1 MKIPGWEL
9 KAYYKSAIYVIG
21 APRGCSRRS
30 VAVRKRLIM
39 LALTQKTGYAL
50 VAMGH
55 LAQLDGDSLASA
67 RQIAD
72 RLDVS
77 PSLLMNVLKEL
88 ASAGYIE
95 SVRGSHGGYRMAI
108 DPADVSLADLVNLLE
123 GPVRL
128 SQCVTEAT
136 DEGHGACQVMANCPV
151 TDPVHRVQ
159 RKLKDFLASVTL
171 DEVVKPAGA
180 LTRNK
185 G

>member
-1 MKIPGWEL
+1 
-9 KAYYKSAIYVIG
+9 
-21 APRGCSRRS
+21 
-30 VAVRKRLIM
+30 
-39 LALTQKTGYAL
+39 
-50 VAMGH
+50 MGH
-55 LAQLDGDSLASA
+55 LSQLERGSLASA

-77 PSLLMNVLKEL
+77 TSLLMNVLKQL

-95 SVRGSHGGYRMAI
+95 SVRGARGGYRMAI
-108 DPADVSLADLVNLLE
+108 EPQDVSLADLVDLLE

-128 SQCVTEAT
+128 SECMTQAT
-136 DEGHGACQVMANCPV
+136 DEGQCTCQVMARCPV

-171 DEVVKPAGA
+171 DEIVKPSEA
-180 LTRNK
+180 LTQNK